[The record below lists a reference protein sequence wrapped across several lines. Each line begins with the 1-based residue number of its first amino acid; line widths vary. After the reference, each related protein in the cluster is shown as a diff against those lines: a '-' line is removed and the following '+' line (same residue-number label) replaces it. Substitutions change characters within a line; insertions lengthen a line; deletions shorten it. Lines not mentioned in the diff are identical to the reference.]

1 MARSFPATPCNSPRE
16 IASFQ
21 RVGITVTKTLLMEG
35 ECPMPLASRPG
46 RVLILSGTSILLLA
60 VLGCG
65 ESSPPLCQVSGKVVC
80 QGKPLTVGEVT
91 FMSDSGFGTSSPLD
105 SEGRY
110 SLRCQYG
117 KGIPRG
123 TYKVIVAPPL
133 TQVVES
139 APAPTKS
146 QARDA
151 HPEIPQK
158 YREFSTSGLEF
169 VIKDS
174 RHTIDLTL
182 GK

>member
-1 MARSFPATPCNSPRE
+1 
-16 IASFQ
+16 
-21 RVGITVTKTLLMEG
+21 MEG
-35 ECPMPLASRPG
+35 QYPMPLASCPA

-60 VLGCG
+60 AIGCG
-65 ESSPPLCQVSGKVVC
+65 ESIPPLCQVSGKVVC
-80 QGKPLTVGEVT
+80 QGRPLTVGEVT

-110 SLRCQYG
+110 SLRSQYG

-123 TYKVIVAPPL
+123 TYKVIVAPPR
-133 TQVVES
+133 TEIVES
-139 APAPTKS
+139 APPPTKR

-158 YREFSTSGLEF
+158 YHEFATSGLEF

-182 GK
+182 GR